1 MAFTHLHVHT
11 EYSLLDGSNKIKEYV
26 ARVKE
31 LGMNSA
37 AITDHGVMYGVIDFY
52 RAAREAGIKPILG
65 CEVYVAPNSRFDK
78 ELTGGEDRYH
88 HLVLLAE
95 NNTGYANLMK
105 IVSRGFTEGYYYK
118 PRVDM
123 EVLQEFH
130 EGIIALSACLAGEV
144 PRFILKGMKDEAR
157 KAARKYEACFGKGNY
172 FLELQD
178 HGIPEQRTVNMEL
191 LQMSREL
198 DIPLVTTND
207 VHYTYAEDAIP
218 HDILLVNRDGKLREL
233 HKVLDRNCALS
244 FITAADKPGRQTY
257 ERSAILLMLKAFY
270 DTVGRENAERITV
283 EFSLSNALFCRAKGQ
298 FTPDKALLE
307 RVEARMRELAAQA
320 LPIEKRS
327 VNIDDAVAMFRAC
340 GLEDK
345 ARLLSYRINSHVNVY
360 TLDGFTDYFY
370 GYMVPDTGYLKWFA
384 LESFADGFILR
395 LPDQAD
401 PEKLGDFKPPMKV
414 FQAMH
419 EAEDLSAVLQI
430 SDVGEMND
438 VISRGQATQMI
449 LSHEA
454 MMEKQIGDIAH
465 EIAARKG
472 VRFVMIAGPSSS
484 GKTTFSHRLSTQ
496 LIACGL
502 RPHAIATDNYFR
514 NRADTPR
521 DERGEYDFECLGAMD
536 VEGFNRDMNRL
547 LNGETVEM
555 PTYNFIKGVREYNG
569 ETLTLGENDVLVIE
583 GIHCLNDEFSKALPK
598 ESKYRI
604 YISCLTTLNVD
615 DHNRI
620 PTTDARLLRR
630 IERDARTRGYGAQA
644 TIKMWPSVRRGEE
657 QNIFPYQDS
666 ADMLFNSALLY
677 ETALLKPYVEP
688 LLFGVPHDCP
698 EYLEAK
704 RLLKFLNYFLPLP
717 ADNVPKTSLLRE
729 FVGGG
734 CYKT

>member
-1 MAFTHLHVHT
+1 
-11 EYSLLDGSNKIKEYV
+11 
-26 ARVKE
+26 
-31 LGMNSA
+31 
-37 AITDHGVMYGVIDFY
+37 
-52 RAAREAGIKPILG
+52 
-65 CEVYVAPNSRFDK
+65 
-78 ELTGGEDRYH
+78 
-88 HLVLLAE
+88 
-95 NNTGYANLMK
+95 
-105 IVSRGFTEGYYYK
+105 
-118 PRVDM
+118 M
-123 EVLQEFH
+123 EQTMLNV
-130 EGIIALSACLAGEV
+130 
-144 PRFILKGMKDEAR
+144 
-157 KAARKYEACFGKGNY
+157 
-172 FLELQD
+172 
-178 HGIPEQRTVNMEL
+178 TVNG
-191 LQMSREL
+191 
-198 DIPLVTTND
+198 TTRQYPAGTPFRVIAAD
-207 VHYTYAEDAIP
+207 HQAEIP

-270 DTVGRENAERITV
+270 DTVGRENVERITV

-384 LESFADGFILR
+384 LEPFADGFILR

-419 EAEDLSAVLQI
+419 EAEDLSAVLHI

-630 IERDARTRGYGAQA
+630 IERDARTRGYGARA

-657 QNIFPYQDS
+657 ENIFPYQDS
-666 ADMLFNSALLY
+666 ADTVFNSALIY

>member
-1 MAFTHLHVHT
+1 
-11 EYSLLDGSNKIKEYV
+11 
-26 ARVKE
+26 
-31 LGMNSA
+31 
-37 AITDHGVMYGVIDFY
+37 
-52 RAAREAGIKPILG
+52 
-65 CEVYVAPNSRFDK
+65 
-78 ELTGGEDRYH
+78 
-88 HLVLLAE
+88 
-95 NNTGYANLMK
+95 
-105 IVSRGFTEGYYYK
+105 
-118 PRVDM
+118 M
-123 EVLQEFH
+123 EQTMLNV
-130 EGIIALSACLAGEV
+130 
-144 PRFILKGMKDEAR
+144 
-157 KAARKYEACFGKGNY
+157 
-172 FLELQD
+172 
-178 HGIPEQRTVNMEL
+178 TVNGSTR
-191 LQMSREL
+191 QYPAGTPFRVIAA
-198 DIPLVTTND
+198 D
-207 VHYTYAEDAIP
+207 HQAEIP

-233 HKVLDRNCALS
+233 HKVLDRDCALS

-270 DTVGRENAERITV
+270 DTVGRENVERITV

-307 RVEARMRELAAQA
+307 RVEARMRELAAQV

-327 VNIDDAVAMFRAC
+327 VNIDDAVSMFRAC

-384 LESFADGFILR
+384 LEPFADGFILR

-419 EAEDLSAVLQI
+419 EAEDLSAVLHI

-630 IERDARTRGYGAQA
+630 IERDARTRGYGARA

-657 QNIFPYQDS
+657 ENIFPYQDS
-666 ADMLFNSALLY
+666 ADTVFNSALIY

>member
-1 MAFTHLHVHT
+1 
-11 EYSLLDGSNKIKEYV
+11 
-26 ARVKE
+26 
-31 LGMNSA
+31 
-37 AITDHGVMYGVIDFY
+37 
-52 RAAREAGIKPILG
+52 
-65 CEVYVAPNSRFDK
+65 
-78 ELTGGEDRYH
+78 
-88 HLVLLAE
+88 
-95 NNTGYANLMK
+95 
-105 IVSRGFTEGYYYK
+105 
-118 PRVDM
+118 M
-123 EVLQEFH
+123 EQTMLNV
-130 EGIIALSACLAGEV
+130 
-144 PRFILKGMKDEAR
+144 
-157 KAARKYEACFGKGNY
+157 
-172 FLELQD
+172 
-178 HGIPEQRTVNMEL
+178 TVNGSTR
-191 LQMSREL
+191 QYPAGTPFRVIAA
-198 DIPLVTTND
+198 D
-207 VHYTYAEDAIP
+207 HQAEIP

-270 DTVGRENAERITV
+270 DTVGRENTERITV

-384 LESFADGFILR
+384 LEPFADGFILR

-419 EAEDLSAVLQI
+419 EAEDLSAVLHI

-555 PTYNFIKGVREYNG
+555 PTYNFIKGIREYNG

-630 IERDARTRGYGAQA
+630 IERDARTRGYGARA

-657 QNIFPYQDS
+657 ENIFPYQDS
-666 ADMLFNSALLY
+666 ADTVFNSALIY